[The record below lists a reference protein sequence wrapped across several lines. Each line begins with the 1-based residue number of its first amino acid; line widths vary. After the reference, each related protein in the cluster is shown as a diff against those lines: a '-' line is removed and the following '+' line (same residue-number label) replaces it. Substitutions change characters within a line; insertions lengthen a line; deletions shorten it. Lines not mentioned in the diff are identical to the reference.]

1 MVVNILNGKRH
12 FREKNIADFFIN
24 LAIRFIKMI
33 KGGNSA
39 GVKRL
44 LHTEF
49 KSFMKITFRHNY
61 CIYIVNFKLNYSITK
76 YHRERQMAVSAPS
89 NANATATNNGNTNY
103 GPALTVLTSLF
114 FMWGFITCLND
125 ILIPHLKAIFDLNYT
140 QVMLVQ
146 FTFFTAYAIV
156 SLPSGI
162 LVEKIGYKTG
172 IIVGLLTAAL
182 GTALFYPAASQR
194 SYEIFL
200 LALFVLASGITLLQ
214 VAANP
219 YVAILG
225 KPETASARLNLSQAF
240 NSLGTTIAPI
250 FGSILIL
257 SVAVKGADELAK
269 MTMTEQEAYKLME
282 AGSVQFPYLLLTG
295 MLVLIAIIIASF
307 KLPKIEAASQSSSA
321 AGGSFDHHHESA
333 WKYKHLVLGA
343 VAIFVYV
350 GGEVSIGSFLV
361 NYFKELLGM
370 PEAEAGTYV
379 ALYWGGAMIGR
390 FFGSITLSDMTDTK
404 KKNIY
409 SALVFVLAVGIAMYV
424 TKEYQNFAN
433 FSFSGFGKTLT
444 FLVMVAINFLAFNL
458 GKPKP
463 GRTLAILAGVA
474 ATLVVIS
481 MLTYGQVAMWSILA
495 VGLFNSIMFPT
506 IFTLAIDG
514 LGKHTG
520 QGSGILCTAI
530 VGGAIIP
537 LGQGFLADT
546 IGIHHAFILPVLCYA
561 YIAYYGIKGHI
572 PTFEKAAA

>member
-1 MVVNILNGKRH
+1 
-12 FREKNIADFFIN
+12 
-24 LAIRFIKMI
+24 
-33 KGGNSA
+33 
-39 GVKRL
+39 
-44 LHTEF
+44 
-49 KSFMKITFRHNY
+49 
-61 CIYIVNFKLNYSITK
+61 
-76 YHRERQMAVSAPS
+76 MAVSSPS
-89 NANATATNNGNTNY
+89 TASVASTNSSNNNY
-103 GPALTVLTSLF
+103 TPALVVLTSLF

-125 ILIPHLKAIFDLNYT
+125 ILIPHLKAIFELNYA

-172 IIVGLLTAAL
+172 IIIGLLTAAI
-182 GTALFYPAASQR
+182 GTALFYPAAGYR

-225 KPETASARLNLSQAF
+225 KPETASSRLNLSQAF

-257 SVAVKGADELAK
+257 SLAVKGADELAK
-269 MTMTEQEAYKLME
+269 MNMTDVEAYKLIE
-282 AGSVQFPYLLLTG
+282 AGSVQTPYLILTG
-295 MLVLIAIIIASF
+295 MLVAIAIIFALF
-307 KLPKIEAASQSSSA
+307 KLPKIEASSQSSSSGE
-321 AGGSFDHHHESA
+321 GGTYDHHHKSA
-333 WKYKHLVLGA
+333 WGYKHLVLGA
-343 VAIFVYV
+343 IAIFVYV

-370 PEAEAGTYV
+370 HEADAGTYV

-390 FFGSITLSDMTDTK
+390 FFGSITLSGMTDNK

-409 SALVFVLAVGIAMYV
+409 AALVFVLAIVLAMYV

-433 FSFSGFGKTLT
+433 FSLSGFGKSLT
-444 FLVMVAINFLAFNL
+444 FLLLVGINFIAFNL
-458 GKPKP
+458 GKQKP
-463 GRTLAILAGVA
+463 GRTLAILSVA
-474 ATLVVIS
+474 AAALVIIS
-481 MLTYGQVAMWSILA
+481 MLTFGQFAMWSILA

-530 VGGAIIP
+530 VGGALIP
-537 LGQGFLADT
+537 LAQGFLADN

-572 PTFEKAAA
+572 PTFSKTAKA